1 MKVTSVLRAV
11 GGASEKVV
19 YFDGVCNLCS
29 CAVDFIIR
37 HDSAEQIHFA
47 SLQSSRGQRV
57 LQRLGLPAS
66 DLKTIV
72 FEQDGELFVK
82 SAAAMKVVALLDRP
96 VCVLGWFQWIP
107 RCLRD
112 PIYMFISKNRYRWFG
127 KKSSCRLPSAG
138 QLKRFI
144 D

>member
-1 MKVTSVLRAV
+1 MKVTSVLKAV

-57 LQRLGLPAS
+57 LQRLGFPAS

-82 SAAAMKVVALLDRP
+82 SAAAMKIVALLDRS

-112 PIYMFISKNRYRWFG
+112 PI
-127 KKSSCRLPSAG
+127 
-138 QLKRFI
+138 
-144 D
+144 